1 MKGERVVTALW
12 AGLFAFLLS
21 LGAAGCMVSAFGLSL
36 ESYGQLVLTCG
47 FFACFSATAFSL
59 KWGSVPV
66 MCVLA
71 LLSGYLWHRGQAGEQ
86 ILRLLYRI
94 SHVYDQAYGCGVLKL
109 VEGSWEEGF
118 ADIPMSMIGT
128 AVAVT
133 GAWTV
138 CRRKSCVF
146 AVILSLLPLFFCLV
160 VTDTVPSEGYLFLLI
175 LGLAVLLLTSRVR
188 KQNPVQGNRL
198 TAMAVLPAALALAA
212 LFLAVPK
219 EGYVNQSKELQETIL
234 AWFRDIP
241 ESVENTVQNVAG
253 TAQGDEPESVDLAGL
268 GRRIESSAPVM
279 EVTADTGGKVYLRGQ
294 DYDSYDGEG
303 WTASAHRAEAFSA
316 AGVDLGDV
324 VIKTSRKMAQLYL
337 PYYPSNGMNLIG
349 GKTDNAW
356 KYTEYV
362 IGRTGLPDNWQEA
375 VASAS
380 TDDGEAGTL
389 VADATE
395 TGTVKDSLR
404 YRTLPNETRTRAEAL
419 LETFLVEGASNVK
432 KAEMIADFVRNSAR
446 YDLNTSRMPAVET
459 DFALWFLEE
468 SETGYCV
475 HFATAAVV
483 LLRAAGIDARYVS
496 GYMLDAKAGEPVT
509 VTGKNAHAWAE
520 YYVPALDTW
529 VVLEATPAD
538 ESAEPETA
546 PEASRATTPATQP
559 DAAEPSVPRSDES
572 ETSTETV
579 PAQQQT
585 RDFSGLEKI
594 LKLLLTVAAAMAAIA
609 LQRIIR
615 VRLRRQRQ
623 RTGSPNARALARWQ
637 EAEQLSKLL
646 KQPSPQELEMLA
658 QKAKFSQHT
667 LTAEELTR
675 FDGYLR
681 TARSE
686 LRKKPWYLR
695 VIYQYVFAVY

>member
-1 MKGERVVTALW
+1 MKGERFVTALW
-12 AGLFAFLLS
+12 AGMLACLLS
-21 LGAAGCMVSAFGLSL
+21 LGAAGCMVSAFGLTL
-36 ESYGQLVLTCG
+36 ENYGQLVLTCG
-47 FFACFSATAFSL
+47 FFACFSAAAFSF

-133 GAWTV
+133 AAWTV

-146 AVILSLLPLFFCLV
+146 AVSLSLLPLFSCLV

-198 TAMAVLPAALALAA
+198 TAMAVLPAALALGV

-219 EGYVNQSKELQETIL
+219 ESYVNRSKELQENIL
-234 AWFRDIP
+234 TWFQDIP
-241 ESVENTVQNVAG
+241 ESVENTVQNV
-253 TAQGDEPESVDLAGL
+253 TVTVQSHEPESVDLAGL
-268 GRRIESSAPVM
+268 GRRIESTAPIM
-279 EVTADTGGKVYLRGQ
+279 EVTADVSGTLYLRGQ
-294 DYDSYDGEG
+294 DYDAYDGEG

-324 VIKTSRKMAQLYL
+324 VIKTRREMAQLYL

-349 GKTDNAW
+349 GKTDNTW
-356 KYTEYV
+356 EYTEYV

-375 VASAS
+375 ATTSG
-380 TDDGEAGTL
+380 DDGDVSMLLE
-389 VADATE
+389 DAAE
-395 TGTVKDSLR
+395 VESVQDRLR
-404 YRTLPNETRTRAEAL
+404 YRTLPNDTRARAEAL

-432 KAEMIADFVRNSAR
+432 KAEMIAEFVRNSAR
-446 YDLNTSRMPAVET
+446 YDLNTARMPAGET
-459 DFALWFLEE
+459 DFALWFLEQ

-538 ESAEPETA
+538 ESAEPEAA
-546 PEASRATTPATQP
+546 PAASRATTPATQP
-559 DAAEPSVPRSDES
+559 NATEPSVPRTNES

-623 RTGSPNARALARWQ
+623 RAGSPNARALARWQ
-637 EAEQLSKLL
+637 EVEQLSKLL

-667 LTAEELTR
+667 LTAEELSR